1 MARPERVTPSVLRLW
16 PIDVGRISCVALMI
30 SGVAGVVIPERVG
43 AALDL
48 PATSSRGVAETR
60 AALGGTYAA
69 LGGWALLSRAPAAR
83 VAVGVTWLGAGVARL
98 GSLVLDHPETDWTF
112 WAYLAA
118 EIGLGVVA
126 IGSSV
131 SRSTHVQRNNAAAN

>member
-1 MARPERVTPSVLRLW
+1 M
-16 PIDVGRISCVALMI
+16 DVGRISSAALML
-30 SGVAGVVIPERVG
+30 SGVAGVVIPEQVG

-48 PATSSRGVAETR
+48 PATSRRGVAETR

-69 LGGWALLSRAPAAR
+69 LGGWALVSRAPGAR

-98 GSLVLDHPETDWTF
+98 GSLVLDRPEADWTF

-118 EIGLGVVA
+118 EIGLGVAA

-131 SRSTHVQRNNAAAN
+131 SRSTHVPRNNAAANR